1 MRKVLTALG
10 LITVGIAAAIVW
22 FYCGPVPG
30 VGGGLSTYDVVRI
43 RRAIRQHATAPILS
57 IHGEGPGMAT
67 VTVGVVN
74 GRIGSGWRY
83 DLNETADGWVV
94 VGNESWS

>member
-1 MRKVLTALG
+1 MRKKFVIFGLLLVLS
-10 LITVGIAAAIVW
+10 IAAIVW

-30 VGGGLSTYDVVRI
+30 VGGGLSAYDVVRI

-57 IHGEGPGMAT
+57 IHGEGSGMAT
-67 VTVGVVN
+67 VTVGVVK

-83 DLNETADGWVV
+83 YLNETENGWKV
-94 VGNESWS
+94 VGNETWL

>member
-1 MRKVLTALG
+1 MRKKFEIFG
-10 LITVGIAAAIVW
+10 LLLVVFVAAIVW

-30 VGGGLSTYDVVRI
+30 VGGGLSSYDVVRI

-57 IHGEGPGMAT
+57 IYGEGRGMAI

-83 DLNETADGWVV
+83 YLNETANGWVV
-94 VGNESWS
+94 VGNESWL